1 MCIMVLICGAHFN
14 QHHLNKVGSWLTPV
28 LTEPKF
34 VFYELM
40 VPVSLCHLD
49 FFFFSKF
56 WIFWYIFYKIY
67 KNNK

>member
-1 MCIMVLICGAHFN
+1 MVLICGAHFN

-40 VPVSLCHLD
+40 VPVSLCHWD
-49 FFFFSKF
+49 FFFLANSESSDKYFTKF
-56 WIFWYIFYKIY
+56 TKIT
-67 KNNK
+67 NN

>member
-1 MCIMVLICGAHFN
+1 MVLICGAHFN

-40 VPVSLCHLD
+40 VPVSPCHWD
-49 FFFFSKF
+49 FFFFLANSESSDIYFTKF
-56 WIFWYIFYKIY
+56 TKIT
-67 KNNK
+67 NN